1 MIMTWKSDTIF
12 FCLGKGLV
20 CFRNSRAICP
30 NRGAPA
36 RLQTSRDHDVNEDD
50 DVDENDGDVEDV
62 DVSNLVC
69 MSSSPSAP
77 PAIASAAIITFEE
90 S

>member
-1 MIMTWKSDTIF
+1 MLALICSM
-12 FCLGKGLV
+12 LL
-20 CFRNSRAICP
+20 AIEANC
-30 NRGAPA
+30 
-36 RLQTSRDHDVNEDD
+36 DVNEDD